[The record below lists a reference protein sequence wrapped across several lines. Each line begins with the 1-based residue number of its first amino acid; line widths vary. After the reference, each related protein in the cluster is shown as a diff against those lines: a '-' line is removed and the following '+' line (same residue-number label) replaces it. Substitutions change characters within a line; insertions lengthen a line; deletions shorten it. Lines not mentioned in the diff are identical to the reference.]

1 MKPVMRILFA
11 LALLYPAVCFS
22 QPSAYGD
29 FKLVNTEIVYQKIF
43 ERPSVTLEELDSLL
57 KTSEGVG
64 DIKVAEGSLSATLSD
79 FVVDY
84 KKFKFPQVSTP
95 PIIQTGRFS
104 GRITAEAKDGRYRIT
119 VEKITMKGNIGYKE
133 IPGPEPMTN
142 YACIKGATAIASD
155 WCRPNLLG
163 VLNQA
168 LNDNF
173 TYVQSASATDW

>member
-11 LALLYPAVCFS
+11 LSLFYPAVCLS

-57 KTSEGVG
+57 KTSAGVG
-64 DIKVAEGSLSATLSD
+64 DIKVAAGSLSATLSD

-104 GRITAEAKDGRYRIT
+104 GKITAEAKDGRYRIT
-119 VEKITMKGNIGYKE
+119 LEKITMKGNIGYKE

-142 YACIKGATAIASD
+142 YACIKGATAIAGD

-173 TYVQSASATDW
+173 TYLQSASATDW

>member
-1 MKPVMRILFA
+1 MRILFVLLLFFPGLC
-11 LALLYPAVCFS
+11 LA
-22 QPSAYGD
+22 QPHAYGD
-29 FKLVNTEIVYQKIF
+29 FRIVNTEIVYQKIF

-57 KTSEGVG
+57 KTSVGVS
-64 DIKVAEGSLSATLSD
+64 DIKISGGSLSATLTD

-84 KKFKFPQVSTP
+84 RKFKFPQVSTP

-119 VEKITMKGNIGYKE
+119 LEQITMKGNIGYKD

-173 TYVQSASATDW
+173 TYEQSASATDW